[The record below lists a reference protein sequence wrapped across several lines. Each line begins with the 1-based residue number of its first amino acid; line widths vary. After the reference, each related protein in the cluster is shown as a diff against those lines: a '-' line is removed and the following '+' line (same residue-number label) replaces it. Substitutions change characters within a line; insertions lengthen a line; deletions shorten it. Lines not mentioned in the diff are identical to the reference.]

1 MTELETI
8 RTGPPSYHGNRIHT
22 PDPAAVERLKRLMAE
37 QQRQREE
44 AEAARLARQ
53 NDHAA
58 RLRAEAKRRK
68 AKAVA
73 AEPKAEAK
81 PEPKPK
87 ADKKHGPP
95 RRLFTAAE
103 LAAAVATHNSGQ
115 SWRMVAA
122 GMGGGR
128 DALRAALIA
137 AGYDIGNLPK
147 VYRGRSR
154 RVTDDMTRAAH
165 ARQLAGEQLKDI
177 AAEWG
182 MSPSLLNR
190 HFRQLGLT
198 PVKALRKNDKSAP
211 PAPRRRNNDAHAAA
225 AIEAHAG
232 GKLWREIAAELGVP
246 RSTLRGWVKVYEA
259 RQ

>member
-87 ADKKHGPP
+87 ADKKPGPA
-95 RRLFTAAE
+95 RRQFTADE
-103 LAAAVATHNSGQ
+103 LAEAVATHNSGQ
-115 SWRMVAA
+115 SWRKVAA
-122 GMGGGR
+122 GMDTGR
-128 DALRAALIA
+128 DSLRAALIA
-137 AGYDIGNLPK
+137 AGYDIGNLPR

-165 ARQLAGEQLKDI
+165 ARQLAGEQLKDV

-182 MSPSLLNR
+182 MSPQLLNR
-190 HFRQLGLT
+190 HFRRLKLT
-198 PVKALRKNDKSAP
+198 PVRHLQQGKP
-211 PAPRRRNNDAHAAA
+211 TPRRRNNDAHAAA